1 MTSTPASR
9 SARATTLA
17 PRSWPSS
24 PAFATITR
32 ILPMT
37 ISVAGTSRGPAD
49 RLVHAGDAVL
59 GDDCAALSA
68 RGGQGGRGVR
78 GGRRRGRAGDAGGRT
93 QVHLDVPGRHRG
105 ARRRGDAEQR
115 RDLGAARRRAG

>member
-9 SARATTLA
+9 SARATTFA

-32 ILPMT
+32 ILPMAA
-37 ISVAGTSRGPAD
+37 S
-49 RLVHAGDAVL
+49 LVHAGNAVL
-59 GDDCAALSA
+59 GDDRAALRA
-68 RGGQGGRGVR
+68 RGGQGDRGT
-78 GGRRRGRAGDAGGRT
+78 GGGWHGAGDGGVRT
-93 QVHLDVPGRHRG
+93 QVYLDVPGGHRG

-115 RDLGAARRRAG
+115 RDLGAARCRPGAVEHLGRGQRSG

>member
-37 ISVAGTSRGPAD
+37 VSVAGTSRGPAD

-59 GDDCAALSA
+59 GDDRAALSA
-68 RGGQGGRGVR
+68 RGRQGRRGAR
-78 GGRRRGRAGDAGGRT
+78 GGRRRAGDAGGRA
-93 QVHLDVPGRHRG
+93 QVHLDVPGCHRG
-105 ARRRGDAEQR
+105 ARRPGDAE
-115 RDLGAARRRAG
+115 